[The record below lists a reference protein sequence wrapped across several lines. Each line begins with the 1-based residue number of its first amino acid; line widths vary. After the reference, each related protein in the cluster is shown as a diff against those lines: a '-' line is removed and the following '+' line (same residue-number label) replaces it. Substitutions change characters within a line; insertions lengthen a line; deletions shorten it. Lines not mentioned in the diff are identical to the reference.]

1 MHNKEQKRVNLIF
14 LAIGIIGSVFFIFFG
29 YLLSGIIGAVLDE
42 NIDFLTAF
50 CLVVGNPFDNYF
62 NNITPVTMILGFI
75 IYEGI
80 YFLILM
86 HRKGN
91 GEVAEDL
98 FAPDIIDIADK
109 SGLDNVNENEIFN
122 GVVSEEISDTVDQ
135 QSSLGYVSPGEID
148 NEVNEEP
155 VTVTEERE
163 LFFSDEIVTDLL
175 EDYDLSQIKSMLA
188 LKAHINIEDAGL
200 LRRMFKPTL
209 SAEEIS
215 NYLKMFYECEVQGL
229 NE

>member
-29 YLLSGIIGAVLDE
+29 YLLSGIIGAVLDD

-86 HRKGN
+86 HQKGN

-200 LRRMFKPTL
+200 LRRMFKPTM

-215 NYLKMFYECEVQGL
+215 NYIKMFYE
-229 NE
+229 

>member
-148 NEVNEEP
+148 NELNEEP

-200 LRRMFKPTL
+200 LRRMFKPTM

-215 NYLKMFYECEVQGL
+215 NYIKMFYE
-229 NE
+229 

>member
-98 FAPDIIDIADK
+98 FGPDIIDIADK

-148 NEVNEEP
+148 NEVNEEA

-200 LRRMFKPTL
+200 LRRMFKPTM

-215 NYLKMFYECEVQGL
+215 NYIKMFYE
-229 NE
+229 

>member
-1 MHNKEQKRVNLIF
+1 MHNKEQKRGNLIF
-14 LAIGIIGSVFFIFFG
+14 LVIGIIGSVFFIFFG

-50 CLVVGNPFDNYF
+50 CLVVGNPFGNYF

-122 GVVSEEISDTVDQ
+122 GMVSEEISDTVDQ

-155 VTVTEERE
+155 VTVTEERD

-188 LKAHINIEDAGL
+188 LKAYINIEDAGL
-200 LRRMFKPTL
+200 LRRMFKPTM

-215 NYLKMFYECEVQGL
+215 NYIKMFYE
-229 NE
+229 

>member
-86 HRKGN
+86 QRKGN
-91 GEVAEDL
+91 GEVTKDL

-135 QSSLGYVSPGEID
+135 QSSLGYVSPGEIN

-155 VTVTEERE
+155 DTVTEERE

-200 LRRMFKPTL
+200 LRRMFKPTM

-215 NYLKMFYECEVQGL
+215 NYIKMFYE
-229 NE
+229 

>member
-50 CLVVGNPFDNYF
+50 CLVVGNPFDTYF

-200 LRRMFKPTL
+200 LRRMFKPTM

-215 NYLKMFYECEVQGL
+215 NYIKMFYE
-229 NE
+229 

>member
-91 GEVAEDL
+91 GEVVEDL

-200 LRRMFKPTL
+200 LRRMFKPTM

-215 NYLKMFYECEVQGL
+215 NYIKMFYE
-229 NE
+229 

>member
-14 LAIGIIGSVFFIFFG
+14 LAIGIIGSVFFIFLG

-200 LRRMFKPTL
+200 LRRMFKPTM

-215 NYLKMFYECEVQGL
+215 NYIKMFYE
-229 NE
+229 

>member
-135 QSSLGYVSPGEID
+135 QSSLGYVSLGEID

-200 LRRMFKPTL
+200 LRRMFKPTM

-215 NYLKMFYECEVQGL
+215 NYIKMFYE
-229 NE
+229 

>member
-135 QSSLGYVSPGEID
+135 QFSLRYVSPGEID
-148 NEVNEEP
+148 NEVNEEA

-200 LRRMFKPTL
+200 LRRMFKPTM

-215 NYLKMFYECEVQGL
+215 NYIKMFYE
-229 NE
+229 

>member
-163 LFFSDEIVTDLL
+163 LFFSDEIVIDLL

-200 LRRMFKPTL
+200 LRRMFKPTM

-215 NYLKMFYECEVQGL
+215 NYIKMFYE
-229 NE
+229 

>member
-86 HRKGN
+86 HQKGN

-122 GVVSEEISDTVDQ
+122 GVVSEEISDTVNQ

-200 LRRMFKPTL
+200 LRRMFKPTM

-215 NYLKMFYECEVQGL
+215 NYIKMFYE
-229 NE
+229 